1 MASKLSRNK
10 SFNYSYNSSVS
21 FLLLNETSN
30 EHVSEAEEKKK
41 LKEPQC
47 VKVSQIY
54 LSPFIIKTI
63 DHLNANFLN
72 VH

>member
-1 MASKLSRNK
+1 MSIFQKL
-10 SFNYSYNSSVS
+10 
-21 FLLLNETSN
+21 
-30 EHVSEAEEKKK
+30 KKTE

-63 DHLNANFLN
+63 DHLNAYFLN
-72 VH
+72 VHLYVTKSRFKNNLF